1 MNRELDMNDVQSMI
15 ADLNEEFQS
24 RLDMK
29 IKELEANIRKDTT
42 AEIRR

>member
-1 MNRELDMNDVQSMI
+1 MNVVQGMI
-15 ADLNEEFQS
+15 ADLREDFRS

-29 IKELEANIRKDTT
+29 IKELEADIRKDTT